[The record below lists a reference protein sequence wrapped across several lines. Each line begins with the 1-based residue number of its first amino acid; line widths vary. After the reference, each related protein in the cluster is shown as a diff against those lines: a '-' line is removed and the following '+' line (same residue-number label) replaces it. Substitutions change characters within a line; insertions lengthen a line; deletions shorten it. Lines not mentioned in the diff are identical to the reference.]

1 MRHEARATESGGDET
16 PPGPA
21 VLPSAEARERLP
33 PEEPA
38 SEHTERRL
46 GKARGGDTGA
56 SPGTDPRKN
65 GPSEPQAAPRAPS
78 DGILDVQLFCRAQG
92 RGASPGANNP
102 GSPGRAFGRERR
114 RRRIPG
120 CGSAQPAVDGRL
132 APARV

>member
-46 GKARGGDTGA
+46 GK
-56 SPGTDPRKN
+56 SK
-65 GPSEPQAAPRAPS
+65 
-78 DGILDVQLFCRAQG
+78 
-92 RGASPGANNP
+92 
-102 GSPGRAFGRERR
+102 RR
-114 RRRIPG
+114 RHRRFPRHR
-120 CGSAQPAVDGRL
+120 PPEER
-132 APARV
+132 P